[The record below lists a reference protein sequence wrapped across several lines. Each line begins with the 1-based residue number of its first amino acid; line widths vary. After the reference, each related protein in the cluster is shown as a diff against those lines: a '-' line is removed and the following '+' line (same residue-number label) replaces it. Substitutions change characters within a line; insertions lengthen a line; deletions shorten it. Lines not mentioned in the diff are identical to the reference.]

1 MTSEQSRKL
10 AELQKTNED
19 LKAGNEA
26 MKARCFDPNWRYIRE
41 ESTDIRKTFARIR
54 RQQKLQAEAEA
65 AALVHVTPIK
75 RTGTK

>member
-10 AELQKTNED
+10 AELQKTNDE

-26 MKARCFDPNWRYIRE
+26 MKARCFDPNWKYVKKE
-41 ESTDIRKTFARIR
+41 ATDVRRTFARVR
-54 RQQKLQAEAEA
+54 REMKQQAEAEA
-65 AALVHVTPIK
+65 ASRVHVTPIK